1 MHSRVMAML
10 EVPGRFT
17 MLVPDGHGWRVTQ
30 QGSTYELTK
39 PGDEGALHI
48 SEFERGGSGLGDDEA
63 AQLLGR
69 FIATMGGT
77 EDAGARVMKESRSQ
91 HRAVARFPV
100 VDGASSFEVLAFLVL
115 WRDRF
120 LMCSCTADAGSAVLD
135 EAEQMFA
142 TIFAP
147 RKGLLRR
154 RG

>member
-1 MHSRVMAML
+1 MAML
-10 EVPGRFT
+10 EVPGRFS
-17 MLVPDGHGWRVTQ
+17 MLVPDGHGWGVTQ
-30 QGSTYELTK
+30 HGTTYELTK
-39 PGDEGALHI
+39 PGDESSLHI
-48 SEFERGGSGLGDDEA
+48 SEFERGGSALGDDEA
-63 AQLLGR
+63 VQLVSR
-69 FIATMGGT
+69 FIAAAGGAAN
-77 EDAGARVMKESRSQ
+77 AGVRVMKESRSQ
-91 HRAVARFPV
+91 HRAVAKFPV

-120 LMCSCTADAGSAVLD
+120 LMCSCTADTDSSVLD